1 MNSYFTKLILIFNLV
16 LGASTTVFASTPQA
30 AQRPTTPAAG
40 MVMGKVIDST
50 TDEPVEF
57 ANILFFNQ
65 SDSTLVTGG
74 MSSQKGI
81 FVIEQVPFGR
91 YYAQVKFIGFDTSA
105 AVTFAIHPQQLQVNL
120 GTFQLTPTV
129 ENLEVV
135 VITGERAMLTHNLDR
150 RVYNVGSDINAAG
163 GSALEIMERIP
174 SVEVDMEGNVSLRG
188 SSNVTILVDGR
199 PSTYSSVDQ
208 IPASIIESVEVITN
222 PSARFSPDGLS
233 GIINIVLKKRRE
245 PGYHGMLSLNAGTGD
260 KYNGSLNFNFRQ
272 NKLNLFTNLSY
283 RSFRMTGV
291 TDLDRITRNG
301 NQETTGL
308 LVQNQDFRRGGD
320 FGGINAG
327 LDYFVSRAS
336 TITLSGGYNSNDFI
350 AWEQSRT
357 KLSTLLPS
365 QTSDSFLRE
374 NNGDNSFSSANF
386 ALNYRLNGN
395 PNGREFNADVFYNIW
410 DGSFANNTSQWWP
423 DNSKGRQAEQSSN
436 NFKVNTF
443 TFQTDLIQP
452 LGKSARLEAGARALL
467 RKQDSDFTFFNQI
480 GTQFVENLNRS
491 NMFVYDEQQYSAYA
505 IYSNSF
511 AGGKFNYQGG
521 LRLENSNTVADQRS
535 SGQSPVERSF
545 LSFFP
550 SAHVRWNISSS
561 SSAQIAYSRR
571 LSRPQIQLLN
581 PFVNFSDP
589 LNRSAGNPMLN
600 PEITNSYE
608 LGYNNSFG
616 KTRLSATTYYR
627 QTSDIISRFVQIQT
641 DPIEGYQYAMS
652 TFINI
657 DRSNTVGLEAVVS
670 QVIAPWWRLNAS
682 GNLNFIKLHADYLD
696 KDASQGTSWSSR
708 FTSTFNLGKNLELQL
723 TGNYRSPS
731 VSVGG
736 GMRYWQTGGGQGR
749 TQEMYWFD
757 IGGRLNVLDRKGTVT
772 LRLSDVLNSMNY
784 KAETW
789 GQNFSS
795 NISRNNQSRV
805 LWVGFSYRINEF
817 RARRDRQANNDE
829 MNFE

>member
-1 MNSYFTKLILIFNLV
+1 MKTYFTTLTSLLLIF
-16 LGASTTVFASTPQA
+16 LGGSISVIASTPEA
-30 AQRPTTPAAG
+30 AQRPRSTANG
-40 MVMGKVIDST
+40 IVMGKVIDST
-50 TDEPVEF
+50 TSEPVEF

-65 SDSTLVTGG
+65 SDSTMVTGG
-74 MSSQKGI
+74 MSGQNGI
-81 FVIEQVPFGR
+81 FAVEQVPFGR
-91 YYAQVKFIGFDTSA
+91 YYVQVKFIGFDTSTA
-105 AVTFAIHPQQLQVNL
+105 GNFAIHPQQLQVNL
-120 GTFQLTPTV
+120 GTIELKPTI
-129 ENLEVV
+129 ENLEAV
-135 VITGERAMLTHNLDR
+135 VITGEKAMLTHNLDR

-163 GSALEIMERIP
+163 GTALEIMERIP

-208 IPASIIESVEVITN
+208 IPANIIESVEVITN

-260 KYNGSLNFNFRQ
+260 KYNGSINFNYRQ

-283 RSFRMTGV
+283 RSFRMTGF
-291 TDLDRITRNG
+291 TDLDRTTRNG
-301 NQETTGL
+301 NQEIVGSL
-308 LVQNQDFRRGGD
+308 LQNQDFRRGGD

-327 LDYFVSRAS
+327 MDYFISRAS
-336 TITLSGGYNSNDFI
+336 TLTFSGGYNANDFA

-357 KLSTLLPS
+357 KLKTFFPTNSS
-365 QTSDSFLRE
+365 EAFLRE
-374 NNGDNSFSSANF
+374 NNGENSFSSANF
-386 ALNYRLNGN
+386 ALNYKLNGS

-410 DGSFANNTSQWWP
+410 NGSFANNSLQWWP
-423 DNSKGRQAEQSSN
+423 DNSKRLLEEQSSN
-436 NFKVNTF
+436 SFKVNTF
-443 TFQTDLIQP
+443 TFQTDLVQP
-452 LGKSARLEAGARALL
+452 LGKGGRLEAGAMAML
-467 RKQDSDFTFFNQI
+467 RNQDSNLAFFNLV
-480 GTQFVENLNRS
+480 GNQFVEDLNRS
-491 NMFVYDEQQYSAYA
+491 NQFAFDEQQYSAYA

-511 AGGKFNYQGG
+511 AGGKLNYQGG
-521 LRLENSNTVADQRS
+521 LRVENSSTVADQRS
-535 SGQSPVERSF
+535 TGQSPVERSF

-550 SAHVRWNISSS
+550 SAHLRWNINSN

-581 PFVNFSDP
+581 PFVNYSDP

-608 LGYNNSFG
+608 LSYNNTFG
-616 KTRLSATTYYR
+616 KTRLSGTTYFR
-627 QTSDIISRFVQIQT
+627 QTYDIISRFVQIET

-657 DRSNTVGLEAVVS
+657 DRSNTVGLEAVIS

-682 GNLNFIKLHADYLD
+682 GNLNFVKLYADYLD
-696 KDASQGTSWSSR
+696 KDSSQGTSWSSR
-708 FTSTFNLGKNLELQL
+708 FTSTFNLGKSVELQL

-736 GMRYWQTGGGQGR
+736 GMRFWQTGGGQGR

-757 IGGRLNVLDRKGTVT
+757 IGARLNVLDRKATVT
-772 LRLSDVLNSMNY
+772 LRLSDMLNSMNY

-795 NISRNNQSRV
+795 TISRNNQSRV

-817 RARRDRQANNDE
+817 KARRDRQANSDE